1 MPPATESART
11 SAAAPTAAH
20 DTPCA
25 ASDSPR
31 DASDAPRPA
40 EPSSRGSNLAV
51 VAVVIALLAA
61 GAVLHPVG
69 SGENSALSFLGLTL
83 PTVCSFR
90 LMTGLPCPGC
100 GLTRAVA
107 LLMHG
112 QLGASLAMHPFGIAA
127 VGLAL
132 LQIPPR
138 AVRAAGSVS
147 PWTFR
152 WDRLWAYALVTTA
165 VLMVSWWVVRLGALG
180 RLGVRP

>member
-1 MPPATESART
+1 MPPATESARA
-11 SAAAPTAAH
+11 SAAAP
-20 DTPCA
+20 CA
-25 ASDSPR
+25 ASETIR
-31 DASDAPRPA
+31 AA

-51 VAVVIALLAA
+51 VVVVLALLAA
-61 GAVLHPVG
+61 GAILHPQG
-69 SGENSALSFLGLTL
+69 SGEHTALSFLGLTL

-127 VGLAL
+127 IGLAL

-138 AVRAAGSVS
+138 AVRAAGAVP

-152 WDRLWAYALVTTA
+152 WDRLWAFALVTTA
-165 VLMVSWWVVRLGALG
+165 VLMMSWWIVRIGALG
-180 RLGVRP
+180 SVGVRP